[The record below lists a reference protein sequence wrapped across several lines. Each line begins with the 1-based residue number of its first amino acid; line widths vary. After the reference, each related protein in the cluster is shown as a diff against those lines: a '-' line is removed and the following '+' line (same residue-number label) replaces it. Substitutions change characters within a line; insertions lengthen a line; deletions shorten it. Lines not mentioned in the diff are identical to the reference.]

1 MKQSMKGCRREKDM
15 LLQIAIKVLRFVNN
29 IFTKIID
36 QPAGWFIDF
45 ITNITRNIWL
55 LRTVTDIFKASL
67 IVFLIG
73 VFFPFF
79 VTSVI
84 FALYDSNIEKIN
96 EEIQKHRTAVY
107 VELTYLKDIFPN
119 EFLIQHNWRTDGF

>member
-96 EEIQKHRTAVY
+96 EEI
-107 VELTYLKDIFPN
+107 
-119 EFLIQHNWRTDGF
+119 